1 MTLDSQDQPNAPTEA
16 VPRRRSGKKAYVT
29 AGLVAVIAAAGAAT
43 AGAVTYQAVNAP
55 ALVTSSLFGNNNVTF
70 DQDPKI
76 SVQNGRIE
84 SVKVKPVD
92 GGKSLSGYLQSDGS
106 VYRIDTTDMAFG
118 TKYKVKTVAAN
129 RGGSPTVARE
139 SFRVFQPEST
149 ISAGVNITDGAT
161 YGVGMPITIT
171 FSAPVTDRS
180 AVESR
185 LKVSSDAKKDVKGSW
200 SWDSDTS
207 VSYRPKKYWPANTTV
222 KLQGETKGVQVGND
236 VALETRIDREFEI
249 GDKVVMTIDSNTH
262 QMQFKKDG
270 KTVREMPVSLG
281 RPGYETRSGIKV
293 LMSQEQDIVFDAA
306 TMGVS
311 EDDPEYYR
319 LDIAYAMRL
328 TWSGE
333 YIHSAPW
340 SVGSQ
345 GYANV
350 SHGCTNV
357 STENAI
363 WIMENSNVGDI
374 VEVRNTGRE
383 QDLGN
388 GITVWNET
396 WSEWK
401 SGSAL

>member
-1 MTLDSQDQPNAPTEA
+1 MTSDPQHPTEDITTPPA
-16 VPRRRSGKKAYVT
+16 KRRAGKKTYV
-29 AGLVAVIAAAGAAT
+29 AVSLVAVVAAAGAAT
-43 AGAVTYQAVNAP
+43 AGAVAYQAANTP
-55 ALVTSSLFGNNNVTF
+55 AVVTSSLFGNKNVTF
-70 DQDPKI
+70 EQEPQI
-76 SVQNGRIE
+76 EVENGRIE
-84 SVKVKPVD
+84 SVKVKPV
-92 GGKSLSGYLQSDGS
+92 GGGQSLEGYLQSDGS

-118 TKYKVKTVAAN
+118 TKYKVTTVAAN
-129 RGGSPTVARE
+129 RSGSETVARE
-139 SFRVFQPEST
+139 SFRVFQPSST
-149 ISAGVNITDGAT
+149 ISAGVNVTDGAT
-161 YGVGMPITIT
+161 YGVGMPITVT
-171 FSAPVTDRS
+171 FSGPVSDR
-180 AVESR
+180 AAMESR
-185 LKVSSDAKKDVKGSW
+185 LKVTSDAAKTVVGSW

-207 VSYRPKKYWPANTTV
+207 VSYRPKNYWPANTTV
-222 KLQGETKGVQVGND
+222 KLQGDTKGVEVGNG
-236 VALETRIDREFEI
+236 VAMETNINRTFEI
-249 GDKVVMTIDSNTH
+249 GDKVVMVIDSDTH
-262 QMQFKKDG
+262 QMQFKKNG

-345 GYANV
+345 GYSNV

-374 VEVRNTGRE
+374 VDTRNTGRE
-383 QDLGN
+383 QDFGN
-388 GITVWNET
+388 GITVWNES

-401 SGSAL
+401 AGSAL